1 MVPARGEM
9 HVMPSEKKLM
19 TSQGSAEHVD
29 AVIVGAGFAGLY
41 MLHRLRDKLGLKA
54 EVIEAATGVGGTW
67 FWNRYPGAR
76 CDIQSVHYSYA
87 FSEELQQEWTWSEKY
102 AAQPEILSY
111 LNFVADRF
119 DLRRSI
125 SLGTRV
131 IAATFDEA
139 SNTWDVETDT
149 GRRLRARYLISAV
162 GCLSAGHVPSFSG
175 VEAFAGKTYHT
186 GRWPVEGVDFTG
198 QRVGIIG
205 TGSTAIQTIP
215 FIAQQASHL
224 TVFQRSATYA
234 TPLGNTPSDLAEGGD
249 GPGEAA
255 TRLAM
260 EWESW
265 AGVPFPK
272 IRPSGKGVSAEERS
286 AWFEECWA
294 QGGFALWGGSYAD
307 LLFDPELNEAAAEFI
322 RAKIRLKVRDP
333 AVAELLTPRGIPY
346 GTKRP
351 VCETGFYETFNRDNV
366 TLVDIKAAPIVE
378 ITATG
383 LRTAAA
389 THELDALIF
398 ATGFDAFT
406 GALFAMNIR
415 GCGGKRLQDHWGEG
429 PRNYLGL
436 SIHGFPNLFTITGP
450 FSPSVLFNMPRGI
463 EQHCDWI
470 AESIAQME
478 RQNLVRMEAT
488 AEAEAAWMTEVKA
501 IADMTLFP
509 TTDSWYLG
517 ANIPGKPRVFMVFLA
532 GGKRYKEICDEVVA
546 DNYRGFALSP
556 A

>member
-1 MVPARGEM
+1 MSSENGQTAGRG
-9 HVMPSEKKLM
+9 
-19 TSQGSAEHVD
+19 AADHVD

-131 IAATFDEA
+131 TAATFDEA
-139 SNTWDVETDT
+139 SNSWDVETDS
-149 GRRLRARYLISAV
+149 GRRLRARYVISAV
-162 GCLSAGHVPSFSG
+162 GCLSAGHVPSFPG

-234 TPLGNTPSDLAEGGD
+234 TPLGNTPSDPAEGGD

-265 AGVPFPK
+265 AGVPFPR
-272 IRPSGKGVSAEERS
+272 IRPSGKGVSAEERT

-322 RAKIRLKVRDP
+322 RAKIKQKVRDP

-389 THELDALIF
+389 THELDSLIF

-415 GCGGKRLQDHWGEG
+415 GRGGKRLQDHWGEG

-470 AESIAQME
+470 ADSIAAME
-478 RQNLVRMEAT
+478 RQNLASMEAT
-488 AEAEAAWMTEVKA
+488 AEAEAAWMAEVKA